1 MVYIF
6 DTSSFIVLNNYFP
19 KNFPTLWEKINLLL
33 KEGKFISV
41 QEVFNELESG
51 RNKKFLLDW
60 VTSNKKIFL
69 KPTQNETLFVSEI
82 FKIKHFQYLVS
93 ERQMLQGK
101 PVADP
106 FIIACAKIKKG
117 CVITEE
123 AFKPNAARIPNVC
136 QHFEIDC
143 TNVEGFMDREEWQF
157 K

>member
-19 KNFPTLWEKINLLL
+19 KNFPTLWEKIDLLL
-33 KEGKFISV
+33 KEDKFISV
-41 QEVFNELESG
+41 QEVFKELEPG

-143 TNVEGFMDREEWQF
+143 TNVEGFMDREGWQF
-157 K
+157 